1 MTDEPA
7 AVGEA
12 DEETAE
18 EEVIEE
24 DLDLDEIEEYDTP
37 KGLAEP
43 LYQYEKDENGKL
55 VLDENG
61 NPILINAAEGAEI
74 PVTFWRDENGE
85 LILDENGDP
94 IPTQTV
100 PADAVV
106 IETLQDSL
114 NPDRTIDIYYSWNN
128 MQPAIGVDVT
138 FIAVLHGY
146 ENLEYTIQ
154 WQQSSN
160 NADWSDIAGSR
171 ELRHTETITRENY
184 KDFWRVQVKIND
196 PAA

>member
-1 MTDEPA
+1 MT
-7 AVGEA
+7 
-12 DEETAE
+12 
-18 EEVIEE
+18 
-24 DLDLDEIEEYDTP
+24 Y
-37 KGLAEP
+37 
-43 LYQYEKDENGKL
+43 
-55 VLDENG
+55 
-61 NPILINAAEGAEI
+61 
-74 PVTFWRDENGE
+74 WRDENGE

-106 IETLQDSL
+106 IDTLEDAL

-128 MQPAIGVDVT
+128 MKPAIGVDVT

-146 ENLEYTIQ
+146 ENLQYTIQ

-160 NADWSDIAGSR
+160 NMDWSDIAGSK

-184 KDFWRVQVKIND
+184 KDFWRVQVKITD